1 MLTKNKQFACKLRK
15 FYIPHRIIKLAIA
28 MTKIENI
35 RKWIKNKAGVS
46 PIIAI
51 ILMVAITVV
60 LAATIYVWVSGMGGG
75 GGTKIALSLQQDT
88 VDDSD
93 SSSDSNT
100 STSDYVQYE
109 VMSVTGGPGWEDVK
123 IKVGGTTVW
132 DGTTT
137 TTATGWTVQVNGN
150 TIDAGAISAGDKL
163 KIENADESKIDVG
176 DTVSIIDADSG
187 SVIWSAEIHY

>member
-1 MLTKNKQFACKLRK
+1 M
-15 FYIPHRIIKLAIA
+15 IK
-28 MTKIENI
+28 KIRNWV
-35 RKWIKNKAGVS
+35 KDKAGVS

-75 GGTKIALSLQQDT
+75 GGTKIALSLQQDA
-88 VDDSD
+88 VDDT
-93 SSSDSNT
+93 SSTNDNNNA
-100 STSDYVQYE
+100 TSDYVQYE

-132 DGTTT
+132 DGTA
-137 TTATGWTVQVNGN
+137 ATVTSGWTVQVNGAS
-150 TIDAGAISAGDKL
+150 ISAGAISAGDKL
-163 KIENADESKIDVG
+163 KIQNADESKIDVG